1 MSLVY
6 NIKKKYSNSNT
17 ISQQKKMKKTLH
29 STLVYNNITSQP
41 KKKKKKKGMTRNL
54 VYSNKLIINTLIR

>member
-6 NIKKKYSNSNT
+6 HIKKKYSNSNT

-41 KKKKKKKGMTRNL
+41 KKKKKGMTRNL

>member
-29 STLVYNNITSQP
+29 STLVYNNTTSKQ
-41 KKKKKKKGMTRNL
+41 
-54 VYSNKLIINTLIR
+54 

>member
-6 NIKKKYSNSNT
+6 HIKKKYSNSNT
-17 ISQQKKMKKTLH
+17 ISEQKKIKKTLH

-41 KKKKKKKGMTRNL
+41 KKKKKKGMTRNL